1 MTEPVST
8 TVATY
13 FSLIKI
19 WSIIAGVCG
28 SIIPIL
34 ALADRTRIT
43 AVNGF
48 FMAITGS
55 SFSIFVG
62 PWLGEKLGFTSLEGI
77 VALSWI
83 LGASG
88 VFIVRAFLKW
98 IENNGVNAINSIFN
112 RVAGRTD
119 PVINHPDE
127 PTNVN

>member
-119 PVINHPDE
+119 PVINPPDE